1 MKLRIAVG
9 KGLGKEDLVILVLEF
24 VGKAQSIEVLKFLL
38 NLTIKPILFI
48 SDIIT
53 RSQPSNLIQ
62 LIVLFGENNWFYT
75 F

>member
-1 MKLRIAVG
+1 LKLRIAVG